1 MIQVDN
7 GLFVTTLYPLIL
19 VAEMEEPPLPLDT
32 PIEELLAPFEDLAT
46 THLEDLV
53 EPQLGKLVGPPLG
66 NLVKPPMSPISGVKK
81 TSLDEI
87 AKGGR
92 YLLKD

>member
-19 VAEMEEPPLPLDT
+19 VAEMEEPPLLTDIPF
-32 PIEELLAPFEDLAT
+32 EELLAPF
-46 THLEDLV
+46 EDLV

-66 NLVKPPMSPISGVKK
+66 NLVKPPISPISGVKK